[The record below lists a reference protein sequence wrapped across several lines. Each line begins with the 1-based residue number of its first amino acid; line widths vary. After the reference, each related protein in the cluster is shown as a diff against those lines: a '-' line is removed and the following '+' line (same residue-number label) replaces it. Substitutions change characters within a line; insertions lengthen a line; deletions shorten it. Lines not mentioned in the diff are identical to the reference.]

1 MTSGTSHDKHASASQ
16 PMHDSAPRRTPWKL
30 YREDVSRITQA
41 NYSGS
46 GTDKDPYVVD
56 WLDGDKGNPQTW
68 STGYKWAL
76 TILASLST
84 LAVGFCSSAYAGAAG
99 DVMLKFDVTP
109 EVATLGVSMFVL
121 GFALGP
127 LLWAPLSELFG
138 RRPLLIYTY
147 FGLTAFNIGCA
158 VAPNMPA
165 LIVLRFFAGA
175 FGSSPLTNA
184 GAIIADMF
192 DAKTR
197 GLALCLF
204 ASAPFMGPVIGP
216 IVGGFTGQSVGW
228 RWVMW
233 VMVFFTVVILIIC
246 TLFTP
251 ETYAPVLLRKR
262 AEALAAQTGKVY
274 RSKYD
279 SKAVSLT
286 QMLKTGLTRP
296 WILLIFEPIVLI
308 LSIYMAIIYGVLYM
322 FFAAFPIVFHYA
334 RGWSPGISGLAF
346 IGIAVGIILALVYI
360 LLDNARYVRAA
371 HAAGGHAPAEARLPP
386 AIVGGVAIVL
396 GLFWFAFTNSPSK
409 HWLICIAATVP
420 FGFGMINVFLPCFN
434 YLVDSYLIYA
444 ASVLAANSVLR
455 SLFGT
460 VFPLFTTKMYRNLG
474 IHWASA
480 VPAFLALAC
489 LPFPV
494 LFWKYGAVVRSRCKY
509 SAEASRIMQ
518 QHMAVSVVAKSAG
531 GEEAKGQ
538 ANAASAEDKV

>member
-1 MTSGTSHDKHASASQ
+1 MTSGALHEEQASAKQ
-16 PMHDSAPRRTPWKL
+16 PMHVCAPRRTPWKL

-56 WLDGDKGNPQTW
+56 WLNGDEENPQTW
-68 STGYKWAL
+68 SFAYKWVH
-76 TILASLST
+76 TILASAST
-84 LAVGFCSSAYAGAAG
+84 FAVGFCSSAYAGAAG
-99 DVMLKFDVTP
+99 DVMLKFDVRP
-109 EVATLGVSMFVL
+109 EVATLGVSLFVL

-127 LLWAPLSELFG
+127 LLWGPLSELFG

-147 FGLTAFNIGCA
+147 FALTAFNIGSA

-165 LIVLRFFAGA
+165 LIILRFFAGA

-204 ASAPFMGPVIGP
+204 AAAPYFGVIGP

-233 VMVFFTVVILIIC
+233 VLVFLTGVILILC

-262 AEALAAQTGKVY
+262 AESLTAHTGQVY

-279 SKAVSLT
+279 SKAASLT
-286 QMLKTGLTRP
+286 QKLKTNLTRP
-296 WILLIFEPIVLI
+296 WILLIYEPIVLL
-308 LSIYMAIIYGVLYM
+308 LSVYVAIIYGVLYTL
-322 FFAAFPIVFHYA
+322 FTAFPIVFHHT

-346 IGIAVGIILALVYI
+346 IGIAVGILLGLVYI

-420 FGFGMINVFLPCFN
+420 FGFGMINVFLPCVN

-460 VFPLFTTKMYRNLG
+460 VFPLFSTKMYENIG

-480 VPAFLALAC
+480 VPGFMALAC

-518 QHMAVSVVAKSAG
+518 QHMAVSVVADCARG
-531 GEEAKGQ
+531 GEAKEQ
-538 ANAASAEDKV
+538 ANAASAHDKV